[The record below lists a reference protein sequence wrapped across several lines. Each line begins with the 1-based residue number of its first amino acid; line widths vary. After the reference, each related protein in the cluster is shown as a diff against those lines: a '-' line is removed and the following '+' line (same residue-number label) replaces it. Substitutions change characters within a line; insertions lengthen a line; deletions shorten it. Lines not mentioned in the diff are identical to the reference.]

1 MRGQRM
7 NGRPRSLDVD
17 EAVLQATVDLLA
29 TTSFAQLSI
38 EQIAKK
44 AGVGKPAV
52 YRRWPSKAA
61 VVADAL
67 GRFAPVPY
75 FDPKRDPA
83 DSLRRGLIDF
93 AIAMIDSG
101 TAHWLYSLLGEAR
114 TDPELAEGVRARYLA
129 TREPVIERAIR
140 RCADAGA
147 IRRDVNP
154 GTVLSLLMGPP
165 MHGWIL
171 TGITPDKKQMTELV
185 NTAWAALEPATDQR
199 RKHPKEE
206 DL

>member
-1 MRGQRM
+1 MKERDM

-44 AGVGKPAV
+44 AGVGKPAI

-61 VVADAL
+61 VVAEAL

-93 AIAMIDSG
+93 ATSMLDSG

-114 TDPELAEGVRARYLA
+114 IDPELAEAIKARYLA
-129 TREPVIERAIR
+129 PREPIFEKAIR

-147 IRRDVNP
+147 IRRDVNL
-154 GTVLSLLMGPP
+154 GTVQSLLLGPL

-171 TGITPDKKQMTELV
+171 TGVQPDKEQMTELV
-185 NTAWAALEPATDQR
+185 NMTWAAIDPARDRQR
-199 RKHPKEE
+199 KQPEE
-206 DL
+206 DS

>member
-1 MRGQRM
+1 MT
-7 NGRPRSLDVD
+7 GRPRSLDVD

-38 EQIAKK
+38 EQIAKT

-61 VVADAL
+61 VVAEAL
-67 GRFAPVPY
+67 GRFAPVPH

-114 TDPELAEGVRARYLA
+114 TDPELAEVVKARYLA
-129 TREPVIERAIR
+129 PRQDIFETALR
-140 RCADAGA
+140 RCVNAGA
-147 IRRDVNP
+147 IRRDVSP
-154 GTVLSLLMGPP
+154 GTVLGVLMGPP

-171 TGITPDKKQMTELV
+171 MGIQPDEKQMTELV
-185 NTAWAALEPATDQR
+185 NTAWAALDPAINRQ
-199 RKHPKEE
+199 RKHPEE
-206 DL
+206 DS

>member
-1 MRGQRM
+1 M

-17 EAVLQATVDLLA
+17 EAVLQATVDLLE

-61 VVADAL
+61 LVADAL

-83 DSLRRGLIDF
+83 DSLRRGLVDF
-93 AIAMIDSG
+93 AIAMIESG

-114 TDPELAEGVRARYLA
+114 TDPELAAGIKARYLA
-129 TREPVIERAIR
+129 PRQDIFETAIR
-140 RCADAGA
+140 RCIDAGA
-147 IRRDVNP
+147 IRRDVSA

-165 MHGWIL
+165 MHGWAL
-171 TGITPDKKQMTELV
+171 MGVQPDKKQMTELV
-185 NTAWAALEPATDQR
+185 KTAWAALDP
-199 RKHPKEE
+199 KHSEE
-206 DL
+206 ES

>member
-1 MRGQRM
+1 M

-29 TTSFAQLSI
+29 TTSFTQLSI

-52 YRRWPSKAA
+52 YRRWPSKTA

-93 AIAMIDSG
+93 AKAMIESG

-114 TDPELAEGVRARYLA
+114 TDPELAAGIKARYLA
-129 TREPVIERAIR
+129 PRQDIFETAIR
-140 RCADAGA
+140 RCLDAGA
-147 IRRDVNP
+147 IRRDVSP

-165 MHGWIL
+165 MHGWTL
-171 TGITPDKKQMTELV
+171 MGIQPDEKQMTEIV
-185 NTAWAALEPATDQR
+185 ETAWAALDPAADR
-199 RKHPKEE
+199 NRKHPKEE
-206 DL
+206 S

>member
-1 MRGQRM
+1 M

-17 EAVLQATVDLLA
+17 EAVLQATVDLLG

-67 GRFAPVPY
+67 GRFAPVPH

-93 AIAMIDSG
+93 AIAMIESG

-114 TDPELAEGVRARYLA
+114 TDPELAEGVKARYLA
-129 TREPVIERAIR
+129 PRQEIFETAIR
-140 RCADAGA
+140 RCANARA
-147 IRRDVNP
+147 IRNDINP

-165 MHGWIL
+165 MHGWTL
-171 TGITPDKKQMTELV
+171 TGIPPDEKQMTELV
-185 NTAWAALEPATDQR
+185 NTAWAALDPAMNRQR
-199 RKHPKEE
+199 THPEE
-206 DL
+206 DS

>member
-1 MRGQRM
+1 M

-29 TTSFAQLSI
+29 VTSFAQLSI

-61 VVADAL
+61 VVAEAL
-67 GRFAPVPY
+67 GRFAPVPH
-75 FDPKRDPA
+75 FDAKREPA

-93 AIAMIDSG
+93 AMTMIESG

-114 TDPELAEGVRARYLA
+114 TDPELAEGIRVRYFASRQDGIQ
-129 TREPVIERAIR
+129 TAIR
-140 RCADAGA
+140 RCVDAGA
-147 IRRDVNP
+147 IRPDVSA

-165 MHGWIL
+165 MHSWVL
-171 TGITPDKKQMTELV
+171 TGITPDKKQIAELV
-185 NTAWAALEPATDQR
+185 NTAWAALDPATDRQR
-199 RKHPKEE
+199 THPKEE
-206 DL
+206 S

>member
-1 MRGQRM
+1 M

-38 EQIAKK
+38 EQIARR

-52 YRRWPSKAA
+52 YRRWPSKAT

-67 GRFAPVPY
+67 GRFAPVPN
-75 FDPKRDPA
+75 FDPNRDPA

-93 AIAMIDSG
+93 AIAMIESG

-114 TDPELAEGVRARYLA
+114 TDPELAEGVKARYLA
-129 TREPVIERAIR
+129 PRERIIETAIR
-140 RCADAGA
+140 RCANAGA
-147 IRRDVNP
+147 IRSDVNP
-154 GTVLSLLMGPP
+154 GTVLSLLLGPP

-171 TGITPDKKQMTELV
+171 TGIPPDKKQMTELV
-185 NTAWAALEPATDQR
+185 NTAWAAVEPATDQR
-199 RKHPKEE
+199 RKHPEE